1 MILTH
6 KFSKTNPSEVL
17 FFKRDRSIAI
27 GEYTDESF
35 VLLEDGNGELKS
47 FANAMQ
53 AFSYL
58 RSIHE
63 PTRASPK
70 TVAVFETPARAV
82 DNLSK
87 YKGNLALKEIT
98 KDVFFAHRS

>member
-6 KFSKTNPSEVL
+6 KFSKTNPKEVL
-17 FFKRDRSIAI
+17 FFKRERSIAI
-27 GEYTDESF
+27 GEYTDDTF

-63 PTRASPK
+63 QTIVSPETL
-70 TVAVFETPARAV
+70 TVFNTPARAI

-87 YKGNLALKEIT
+87 YKGNLALAEVT

>member
-6 KFSKTNPSEVL
+6 TFSKTNPSEVL

-35 VLLEDGNGELKS
+35 VLFEDGAGELKS

-63 PTRASPK
+63 PTRVSPE
-70 TVAVFETPARAV
+70 TVAVFETPARAS
-82 DNLSK
+82 DNLLK
-87 YKGNLALKEIT
+87 YKGSIALKEVT
-98 KDVFFAHRS
+98 KDIFFAHRS

>member
-6 KFSKTNPSEVL
+6 KFSKTNPNEVL
-17 FFKRDRSIAI
+17 FFKQERSVAI
-27 GEYTDESF
+27 GEYTDDAF

-58 RSIHE
+58 RSVHE
-63 PTRASPK
+63 RTIVSEK
-70 TVAVFETPARAV
+70 TLAIFNTPAPAV
-82 DNLSK
+82 GNLSK
-87 YKGNLALKEIT
+87 YKGNLALAEVT
-98 KDVFFAHRS
+98 KDVFFAHRT